1 MLNASVERL
10 IEAAKDGE
18 MLTVVYS
25 GGHDPG
31 SKRRILP
38 IRVAGHL
45 LYARD
50 HYSLAVKTYRLDGLS
65 VVDDDFSAPWIDE
78 TFQGRQPVSIIDDP
92 NIYFGSWEYVVH
104 KALWPALGV
113 TLREYV
119 DKVKAKALR
128 AEATRHGHRYVAPKY
143 LAYAISKPPVLDFQ
157 EGDLFFSA
165 RNPLLA
171 LQIVA
176 RRKLLEVHQIRVREE
191 AGDEVKEGSLRLAY
205 QLIDDEFAEWLQT
218 GVVPAHAQID
228 AANSYSEVLR
238 FSIASPP
245 TSIESA
251 S

>member
-1 MLNASVERL
+1 MLKASIERF

-45 LYARD
+45 LYARN
-50 HYSLAVKTYRLDGLS
+50 HSSLAVKTYRLDGLS
-65 VVDDDFSAPWIDE
+65 IVEDDFNAPWIDE
-78 TFQGRQPVSIIDDP
+78 TFQGRQPISIIDDP
-92 NIYFGSWEYVVH
+92 NVYFGSWQYVVH

-119 DKVKAKALR
+119 DKVKAKILR
-128 AEATRHGHRYVAPKY
+128 AEANRYGHRYVAPMY
-143 LAYAISKPPVLDFQ
+143 LAYAKSKPPLLDFQ

-165 RNPLLA
+165 QNSLLA
-171 LQIVA
+171 LQVVA
-176 RRKLLEVHQIRVREE
+176 RRKLLEVHQIRIREE
-191 AGDEVKEGSLRLAY
+191 TGEEVKGSLRLAF

-228 AANSYSEVLR
+228 AAKSYSEVLR

-245 TSIESA
+245 TSIESV

>member
-1 MLNASVERL
+1 MLNASIERFV
-10 IEAAKDGE
+10 EAAKDGE

-50 HYSLAVKTYRLDGLS
+50 HSSLAVKTYRLDGLS
-65 VVDDDFSAPWIDE
+65 IVGDDFSAPWIDE

-92 NIYFGSWEYVVH
+92 NVYFGSWEYVIH

-119 DKVKAKALR
+119 DKVNGKVLR
-128 AEATRHGHRYVAPKY
+128 AEAKRHGHRYVAPKY
-143 LAYAISKPPVLDFQ
+143 LAYALSKPPILDFQ

-171 LQIVA
+171 LQVVA
-176 RRKLLEVHQIRVREE
+176 RRKLLEVHQIVIHEG
-191 AGDEVKEGSLRLAY
+191 AGEKVKSSLRLAF
-205 QLIDDEFAEWLQT
+205 QLIDDEFSEWLQT

-228 AANSYSEVLR
+228 AAKSYSEVLR

>member
-1 MLNASVERL
+1 MLNTSIERF

-25 GGHDPG
+25 GGHHPG
-31 SKRRILP
+31 SMRRILP

-50 HYSLAVKTYRLDGLS
+50 PSSLLVKTYRLDGLS
-65 VVDDDFSAPWIDE
+65 IVQDEFNAPWIDE
-78 TFQGRQPVSIIDDP
+78 TLEGRQAAFIVDDP
-92 NIYFGSWEYVVH
+92 NVYFGSWNYAVH

-119 DKVKAKALR
+119 DKEKAKSLR
-128 AEATRHGHRYVAPKY
+128 AEAKRHGHRYVAPKY
-143 LAYAISKPPVLDFQ
+143 LAYAVSKPPLLDFQ

-171 LQIVA
+171 LQVVA
-176 RRKLLEVHQIRVREE
+176 RRKLLEVHQVTIRNE
-191 AGDEVKEGSLRLAY
+191 AGEEVSSSLRRAF
-205 QLIDDEFAEWLQT
+205 QLIDDELAEWLQT

-228 AANSYSEVLR
+228 AAKSYSEVLR